1 MKKIIFFTI
10 LLFIFSSSLRAAS
23 FSWTKIVETVSGSTV
38 FYIDKKTVFEFE
50 KFKYYWQLSDY
61 LKDYK
66 EIRSVITHN
75 VINCDTQEQKMLSF
89 TGYSKNMAKGNIIA
103 NATANELEDIWD
115 YYESNSAIGML
126 MKRVCN
132 MK

>member
-23 FSWTKIVETVSGSTV
+23 FSWTKIVETVGETTV
-38 FYIDKKTVFEFE
+38 FYIDRKTVFRFE

-61 LKDYK
+61 LKDYE

-75 VINCDTQEQKMLSF
+75 VINCDTQEHKMLSF

-103 NATANELEDIWD
+103 NATANQLEDTWD
-115 YYESNSAIGML
+115 YYESNSSIGML
-126 MKRVCN
+126 MKRVCK
-132 MK
+132 M

>member
-38 FYIDKKTVFEFE
+38 FYIDKKTVFGFE

-61 LKDYK
+61 VKDYE

-89 TGYSKNMAKGNIIA
+89 TGYSKNMAKGNIVA
-103 NATANELEDIWD
+103 NATSNELEDTWD
-115 YYESNSAIGML
+115 YYDSKSAVGML

-132 MK
+132 IR

>member
-1 MKKIIFFTI
+1 MKKIIVLII
-10 LLFIFSSSLRAAS
+10 LLFSISTSLKAAS
-23 FSWTKIVETVSGSTV
+23 FSWTKIVETVGETSV
-38 FYIDKKTVFEFE
+38 FYIDRNTVFRFE

-61 LKDYK
+61 LKDYE

-89 TGYSKNMAKGNIIA
+89 TGYSKNMAKGNIVA
-103 NATANELEDIWD
+103 NATSNELEDTWD
-115 YYESNSAIGML
+115 YYDSKSAVGML

-132 MK
+132 MR

>member
-61 LKDYK
+61 LKDYE

-89 TGYSKNMAKGNIIA
+89 TGYSKNMAKGNIVA
-103 NATANELEDIWD
+103 NATSNELEDTWD
-115 YYESNSAIGML
+115 YYDSKSAVGML

-132 MK
+132 MR